1 MNYVESIKTSVRQD
15 ALSDDD
21 ADGNDDED
29 RDDPFD
35 SDVTS
40 EEDDDD
46 DLMPERD
53 TSQEAQQAGTACT
66 GPAKPSWRASSRPW
80 AP

>member
-1 MNYVESIKTSVRQD
+1 MQLESEEAKGG
-15 ALSDDD
+15 DDD
-21 ADGNDDED
+21 DD

-40 EEDDDD
+40 EEDDED

-53 TSQEAQQAGTACT
+53 IS
-66 GPAKPSWRASSRPW
+66 GPSKSDGKAVNDLIRRELDH
-80 AP
+80 

>member
-1 MNYVESIKTSVRQD
+1 MQD
-15 ALSDDD
+15 AAADD
-21 ADGNDDED
+21 NDD

-40 EEDDDD
+40 EEDDED

-53 TSQEAQQAGTACT
+53 LGDNNPHDGKNVNDLIKRELEH
-66 GPAKPSWRASSRPW
+66 
-80 AP
+80 